1 MGRSPAEP
9 SWVWSEKGRWLD
21 RAAQGLVG
29 WEAGDD
35 EGVGAEPEAQVR
47 QKARAIVI
55 VVIRLPRRP
64 TNAVGRKAVMIE

>member
-1 MGRSPAEP
+1 M
-9 SWVWSEKGRWLD
+9 D

-35 EGVGAEPEAQVR
+35 EGVEAEPKVQIR
-47 QKARAIVI
+47 QEARAIVI
-55 VVIRLPRRP
+55 VVVRLPRRP